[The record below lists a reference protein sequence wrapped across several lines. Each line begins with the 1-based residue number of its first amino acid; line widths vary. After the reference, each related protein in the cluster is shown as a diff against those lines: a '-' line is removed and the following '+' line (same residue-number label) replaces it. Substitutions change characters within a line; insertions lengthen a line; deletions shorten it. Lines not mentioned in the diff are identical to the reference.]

1 MTLQLRWV
9 GRSYVRVR
17 VGGQTVFEGIRGKGT
32 TRTFDQ
38 RTVSVLIGN
47 AANVRATINGKP
59 RPPGGAGQIDSFTA
73 RR

>member
-1 MTLQLRWV
+1 M
-9 GRSYVRVR
+9 
-17 VGGQTVFEGIRGKGT
+17 FEDIRHKGA

-47 AANVRATINGKP
+47 AAQVQSIVNGKARP
-59 RPPGGAGQIDSFTA
+59 RGGSGQIESFTA